1 MGKVQI
7 IVEGMTASGKSTV
20 VNLLSERMGLRVMPE
35 DFRDQYDLLRRFHA
49 ERRWAFPMQLN
60 FLVNRFAQYLCASES
75 DEYILDRSVFG
86 DKIYATLYYKLGYF
100 RDSQFGTYLM
110 LYDSLLKH
118 LEMPKLIIILSCPF
132 DEIMR
137 RIHERGRP
145 DEIEAGEEYWRS
157 LYEAY
162 SSFLDFVRS
171 EKELSASG
179 FMTFDLGDPA
189 FIHTPERVE
198 RFVSDVREALGAR
211 QGNESGE

>member
-1 MGKVQI
+1 MGRVQI

-20 VNLLSERMGLRVMPE
+20 VNLLSERLGLCVMPE
-35 DFRDQYDLLRRFHA
+35 EFRDQYDLLRRFHL

-60 FLVNRFAQYLCASES
+60 FLVTRFAQYLCASES

-118 LEMPKLIIILSCPF
+118 LAMPKLIIVLSCPF
-132 DEIMR
+132 EEIMR
-137 RIHERGRP
+137 RIRMRGRS

-157 LYEAY
+157 LYDAY

-171 EKELSASG
+171 EIGLSTTRC
-179 FMTFDLGDPA
+179 MTLDLGDPA

-198 RFVSDVREALGAR
+198 RFIEEVSGALDVGAPVTT
-211 QGNESGE
+211 GG

>member
-1 MGKVQI
+1 MGRVQI

-20 VNLLSERMGLRVMPE
+20 VNLLSKRLGLRVMPE
-35 DFRDQYDLLRRFHA
+35 DFRDQYDLLRRFHS

-118 LEMPKLIIILSCPF
+118 LTMPRLIVVLSCPF
-132 DEIMR
+132 KEILR
-137 RIHERGRP
+137 RIHERGRQ
-145 DEIEAGEEYWRS
+145 DEIDAGEEYWRS
-157 LYEAY
+157 LYDAY

-171 EKELSASG
+171 EIDLSSSAC
-179 FMTFDLGDPA
+179 MTFDLGDPA
-189 FIHTPERVE
+189 FIHTPDRVD
-198 RFVSDVREALGAR
+198 RFVEDVRNALKG
-211 QGNESGE
+211 QMP